1 MTIELT
7 TFSAPQPGYKDK
19 RIGNFALAF
28 ERKERRSATFANI
41 LVDATWATWMVHDD
55 FPANEANAE
64 IVLTGEASFY
74 PDYAMIHIPA
84 PHAEQAKNA
93 FAVLMATWAQGQ
105 STVLGYSV
113 EESIVLAYRDK
124 GPAGLFAFLL
134 CSYMEAPSIEDA
146 LQSVG
151 LHSNQY
157 TIVPTE
163 EERSGDDFL
172 SSMRDNDPLWF
183 KTLQDVGIIDEQ
195 SIVLGENDDEGD
207 DE

>member
-7 TFSAPQPGYKDK
+7 AFSAPQPSYQDK
-19 RIGNFALAF
+19 RMGNFALAF

-55 FPANEANAE
+55 FPANEANAG

-74 PDYAMIHIPA
+74 PDSALIHIPA
-84 PHAEQAKNA
+84 PHAEQAKSA
-93 FAVLMATWAQGQ
+93 FAALMATWALGQ

-134 CSYMEAPSIEDA
+134 CSYMEAPCIEEA

-151 LHSNQY
+151 LQSGQY
-157 TIVPTE
+157 TVVPTE

-172 SSMRDNDPLWF
+172 SSMRDNDPEWF
-183 KTLQDVGIIDEQ
+183 KTLQDAGIIDDQ
-195 SIVLGENDDEGD
+195 TIVLENEEDE
-207 DE
+207 DEE